1 MKNEN
6 IHIRIHPDLKKKI
19 QEKAEKEY
27 KTLTAYIL
35 DLIRKDLNKQ
45 VFFLRNKAGSYD
57 FCINRKG

>member
-35 DLIRKDLNKQ
+35 DLIRKDLDK
-45 VFFLRNKAGSYD
+45 
-57 FCINRKG
+57 